1 MIQFAYCFQEYL
13 TKLSNETEDQSQVA
27 ALEEELNSLMREEQ
41 QLVEELRDL
50 KEENKI
56 IEEELEEQGKAR

>member
-1 MIQFAYCFQEYL
+1 M
-13 TKLSNETEDQSQVA
+13 A

-50 KEENKI
+50 KEENMT

>member
-1 MIQFAYCFQEYL
+1 M
-13 TKLSNETEDQSQVA
+13 A
-27 ALEEELNSLMREEQ
+27 ALEEELNNLMMEEQ

-56 IEEELEEQGKAR
+56 IDEELEEQGKAR

>member
-1 MIQFAYCFQEYL
+1 M
-13 TKLSNETEDQSQVA
+13 A

-50 KEENKI
+50 KEENKT

>member
-1 MIQFAYCFQEYL
+1 M
-13 TKLSNETEDQSQVA
+13 A

-50 KEENKI
+50 KEENKV

>member
-1 MIQFAYCFQEYL
+1 MA
-13 TKLSNETEDQSQVA
+13 T
-27 ALEEELNSLMREEQ
+27 LEEELNNLMMEEQ

>member
-1 MIQFAYCFQEYL
+1 M
-13 TKLSNETEDQSQVA
+13 A
-27 ALEEELNSLMREEQ
+27 ALEDELNNLMMEEQ

>member
-1 MIQFAYCFQEYL
+1 M
-13 TKLSNETEDQSQVA
+13 A
-27 ALEEELNSLMREEQ
+27 ALEEELNNLMMEEQ

>member
-1 MIQFAYCFQEYL
+1 M
-13 TKLSNETEDQSQVA
+13 A
-27 ALEEELNSLMREEQ
+27 ALEEELKNLMMEEQ

>member
-1 MIQFAYCFQEYL
+1 M
-13 TKLSNETEDQSQVA
+13 A

-50 KEENKI
+50 KEENKV
-56 IEEELEEQGKAR
+56 IEEELEQQGKAR

>member
-1 MIQFAYCFQEYL
+1 M
-13 TKLSNETEDQSQVA
+13 A
-27 ALEEELNSLMREEQ
+27 ALEDELNNLMMEEQ

-56 IEEELEEQGKAR
+56 IDEELEEQGKAR

>member
-1 MIQFAYCFQEYL
+1 M
-13 TKLSNETEDQSQVA
+13 A

-50 KEENKI
+50 KEENRV
-56 IEEELEEQGKAR
+56 IEEELEQQGKAR

>member
-1 MIQFAYCFQEYL
+1 M
-13 TKLSNETEDQSQVA
+13 A
-27 ALEEELNSLMREEQ
+27 ALEEELNNLMREEQ

-50 KEENKI
+50 KEENKT

>member
-1 MIQFAYCFQEYL
+1 M
-13 TKLSNETEDQSQVA
+13 A
-27 ALEEELNSLMREEQ
+27 ALEEELKNLEMEEQ